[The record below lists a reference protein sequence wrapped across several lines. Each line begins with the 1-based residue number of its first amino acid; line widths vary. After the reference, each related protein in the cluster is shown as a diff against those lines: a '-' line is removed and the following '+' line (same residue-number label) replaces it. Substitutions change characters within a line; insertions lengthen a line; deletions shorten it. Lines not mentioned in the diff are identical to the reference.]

1 MRRRGMTA
9 VVIGLVG
16 VMGIYAGPAA
26 AEPNENASC
35 VAKFGAAVR
44 EGQAEGENFGEF
56 VRATATQGGIHG
68 GEAAR
73 RKCGEN
79 PKK

>member
-1 MRRRGMTA
+1 MATFA
-9 VVIGLVG
+9 IALVG
-16 VMGIYAGPAA
+16 VLGANVGSVG

-35 VAKFGAAVR
+35 VAEFGAAVR
-44 EGQAEGENFGEF
+44 ANQAEGENFGEF
-56 VRATATQGGIHG
+56 VSNTAKQGGIHG

-79 PKK
+79 AK